1 MAKAKRVS
9 MLNSPSPTPLAGE
22 GKSGLRWLWLAG
34 LVLLLDQVSKL
45 AVIEHLVAYVDV
57 IPLTSF
63 FNLVHVHNTG
73 AAFSLFA
80 DQPGW
85 QRSFFVTVAA
95 IASAVMLYLL
105 HKTTNHRLFNIA
117 LALILGGA
125 IGNVID
131 RIAYGYVIDFLD
143 IYVAGWHWPAFNVA
157 DSAISIGAAMLIFDS
172 LRTPRDVE
180 NSDVK
185 KT

>member
-1 MAKAKRVS
+1 MPEATRNA
-9 MLNSPSPTPLAGE
+9 LA
-22 GKSGLRWLWLAG
+22 WLWLSG
-34 LVLLLDQVSKL
+34 LVLALDQASKL
-45 AVIEHLVAYVDV
+45 AVIDSLTAYVDV

-85 QRSFFVTVAA
+85 QRGFFLAVALV
-95 IASAVMLYLL
+95 ASGIILYLL
-105 HKTTNHRLFNIA
+105 RKTAGRRLFSAA

-131 RIAYGYVIDFLD
+131 RALYGHVIDFLD
-143 IYVAGWHWPAFNVA
+143 VYVGGWHWPAFNIA
-157 DSAISIGAAMLIFDS
+157 DSAITVGAALLIFDGM
-172 LRTPRDVE
+172 RKPQIDETA
-180 NSDVK
+180 
-185 KT
+185 